1 MERDGGPLNPDIM
14 NWEDLVSR
22 HARAQPAMVVDA
34 DSRVRFANERMQG
47 VLGWRPEEL
56 HGEGLDACVPED
68 HRPHVR
74 KLLKSGLTGAASEG
88 ELHVVTRGGRRLA
101 MRVKLTPEVKGRT
114 RGLVVVAAEVRE
126 SSDTAAAIGD
136 CTMDVSRVGPR
147 LGKIEALHFMDQCH
161 DARRHVGGSVR
172 ELLEYIGVPS
182 AATAVDSVL
191 QGRAAEASAAALPTS
206 ERSFRLVTVRAIDD
220 RMARVIVR
228 CFDARLL
235 SELVEAKVA
244 RVSEACGL
252 SDRERQVLQLLLR
265 GRGLADIATM
275 LEIAPRTV
283 KFHQANV
290 LQKLG
295 ADSRFDLLRV
305 VL

>member
-1 MERDGGPLNPDIM
+1 MERAGGSLDPSMM
-14 NWEDLVSR
+14 NWEALVSR
-22 HARAQPAMVVDA
+22 HARTQPAMVVDA
-34 DSRVRFANERMQG
+34 DSRVRFTNERMQG
-47 VLGWRPEEL
+47 VLGRRPDEL
-56 HGEGLDACVPED
+56 HGECLETCVLEGDRPDAQ
-68 HRPHVR
+68 
-74 KLLKSGLTGAASEG
+74 KLVKSGLNGAASEG

-101 MRVKLTPEVKGRT
+101 MRVKLTPEGKGRS
-114 RGLVVVAAEVRE
+114 RGLVLVAAEVRE
-126 SSDTAAAIGD
+126 ASDHAASIGD
-136 CTMDVSRVGPR
+136 CMMDVSRVASR
-147 LGKIEALHFMDQCH
+147 LGRIESLHFMDKGH
-161 DARRHVGGSVR
+161 DAQRHVGGAVR
-172 ELLEYIGVPS
+172 ELLEFIGAP
-182 AATAVDSVL
+182 AAASAVDSVL

-206 ERSFRLVTVRAIDD
+206 ERAFRLVTARAIDD
-220 RMARVIVR
+220 RTARVVVR
-228 CFDARLL
+228 CFDSRVL
-235 SELVEAKVA
+235 SDLVDAKVS
-244 RVSEACGL
+244 RVAETCGL

>member
-1 MERDGGPLNPDIM
+1 M

-22 HARAQPAMVVDA
+22 HARTQPAMVVDA
-34 DSRVRFANERMQG
+34 ESRVRFANERMQG
-47 VLGWRPEEL
+47 VLGWRPDEL
-56 HGEGLDACVPED
+56 QGEGLDACVPEGD
-68 HRPHVR
+68 RPHVR

-88 ELHVVTRGGRRLA
+88 ELHLVTRGGRRLS
-101 MRVKLTPEVKGRT
+101 MRVKLTPERKGRS
-114 RGLVVVAAEVRE
+114 RGLIVVASEVRE
-126 SSDTAAAIGD
+126 ATEASEAIGD
-136 CTMDVSRVGPR
+136 CTIEVSRVGAR
-147 LGKIEALHFMDQCH
+147 LGKIEALRFMDQGH
-161 DARRHVGGSVR
+161 DARRHVGGCVR
-172 ELLEYIGVPS
+172 ELLESIGVPS
-182 AATAVDSVL
+182 AANAVDSVL
-191 QGRAAEASAAALPTS
+191 HGRAAEASAASLPTS
-206 ERSFRLVTVRAIDD
+206 ERSFRLVTARAIDD
-220 RMARVIVR
+220 RTARVVVR
-228 CFDARLL
+228 CFDSRVL
-235 SELVEAKVA
+235 SDLVDAKVS
-244 RVSEACGL
+244 RVAESCGL